1 MARWRPSSLGTP
13 PSDTTFRIDAFDRV
27 DTYLSDLSQPSSRS
41 VVLSAS
47 EEDCTA
53 PLMESDIID
62 GEGPIGGQPPLDR
75 VEPIVETG

>member
-1 MARWRPSSLGTP
+1 
-13 PSDTTFRIDAFDRV
+13 
-27 DTYLSDLSQPSSRS
+27 